1 MNSRPRP
8 ARAAA
13 TARHEI
19 ELDLLAAAVLLID
32 RHGVVRRANA
42 AAETTFDLSRRLLE
56 GHAARALFVQG
67 DIVDRLL
74 ADALAHAFAQ
84 RRVLLAVRR
93 SLREPL
99 PIQATASAVAHGDY
113 ALVLE
118 LSEAR
123 QAWRSGR
130 DERRGDP
137 GEANRRLLRNLAHEI
152 KNPLGGI
159 RGAAQLLQAEL
170 PGAEQREFTRVII
183 SEADRLQ
190 SLLDRVL
197 APHQQPRVVDE
208 LNIHEVCERV
218 RAVIMAEFPAG
229 LQIAR
234 NYDASVPNVRGDR
247 EQLIQALLNVVRN
260 SAQALAG
267 RIGRDEA
274 RIELRTRIARQVTF
288 ARRHC
293 RLALDL
299 RVIDNGPGVPDE
311 IRERV
316 FDPLVSGREGGSG
329 LGLALA
335 QGYIREHEGLIDFE
349 SEPGRTEFRILLPL
363 DPAVNV
369 LQREQTR

>member
-1 MNSRPRP
+1 M
-8 ARAAA
+8 AVAAGD
-13 TARHEI
+13 ES
-19 ELDLLAAAVLLID
+19 ELDLLAGAVLLVDADGI
-32 RHGVVRRANA
+32 VRRANP

-56 GHAARALFVQG
+56 GHGARALFVQSEII
-67 DIVDRLL
+67 DALL
-74 ADALAHAFAQ
+74 ADALASAYSQ
-84 RRVLLAVRR
+84 RRVMMAVRR

-99 PIQATASAVAHGDY
+99 PVQVIASAASSRNC

-118 LSEAR
+118 LSHSG
-123 QAWRSGR
+123 QQWRFGR
-130 DERRGDP
+130 NERRADS

-159 RGAAQLLQAEL
+159 RGAAQLLEAEL
-170 PGAEQREFTRVII
+170 RTAEQREFTRVII

-190 SLLDRVL
+190 ALVDRVL
-197 APHQQPRVVDE
+197 APHPMHRFVDE

-218 RAVIMAEFPAG
+218 RAVIQAEYPNG
-229 LQIAR
+229 LNFVR
-234 NYDASVPNVRGDR
+234 DYDASMPNMRGDR

-260 SAQALAG
+260 AAQALKG
-267 RIGRDEA
+267 RMGRGEA
-274 RIELRTRIARQVTF
+274 RIELRTRVARQVTF

-299 RVIDNGPGVPDE
+299 RVIDNGPGVPEE

-363 DPAVNV
+363 DPVQAETN
-369 LQREQTR
+369 REPT

>member
-1 MNSRPRP
+1 M
-8 ARAAA
+8 AAPDGD
-13 TARHEI
+13 
-19 ELDLLAAAVLLID
+19 LDLLAEAVLFVD
-32 RHGVVRRANA
+32 RAGVVRRANP

-67 DIVDRLL
+67 EQVDRLL
-74 ADALAHAFAQ
+74 AGALAHDFVQ
-84 RRVLLAVRR
+84 RRLLLAVRR
-93 SLREPL
+93 PLREPL
-99 PIQATASAVAHGDY
+99 PIQVTASAVAQRDIV
-113 ALVLE
+113 LVLE
-118 LSEAR
+118 ISEDR
-123 QAWRSGR
+123 HRVGR
-130 DERRGDP
+130 DERRSDP

-170 PGAEQREFTRVII
+170 RTAEQREFTRVII

-190 SLLDRVL
+190 SLVDRVL
-197 APHQQPRVVDE
+197 APHPEPRVVDE
-208 LNIHEVCERV
+208 LSIHEVCERV
-218 RAVIMAEFPAG
+218 RAVILAEFPAG
-229 LQIAR
+229 LQIVR
-234 NYDASVPNVRGDR
+234 DYDASVPNVRGDR

-260 SAQALAG
+260 SAQALAA
-267 RIGRDEA
+267 RIGGNDA

-335 QGYIREHEGLIDFE
+335 LGYIREHDGMIDFD

-363 DPAVNV
+363 DPPANASN
-369 LQREQTR
+369 REWTA